1 MNTKN
6 FVVITSDSNGGKE
19 ATVVA
24 ISGIN
29 SVDDSVIKDICYR
42 ALKDYNESDGSLTR
56 EDMITE
62 AIAATPGLEVS
73 WPLVTYTVIDI
84 TD

>member
-1 MNTKN
+1 MSIKN
-6 FVVITSDSNGGKE
+6 FVIITNDSNGDKE

-24 ISGIN
+24 ISGVN
-29 SVDDSVIKDICYR
+29 DVDDRVVKDICYK